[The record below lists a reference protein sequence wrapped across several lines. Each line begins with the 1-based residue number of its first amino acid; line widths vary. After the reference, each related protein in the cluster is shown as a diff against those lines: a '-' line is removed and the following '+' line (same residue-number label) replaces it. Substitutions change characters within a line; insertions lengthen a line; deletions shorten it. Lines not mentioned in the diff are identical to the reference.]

1 MSGGG
6 SALLPLPAQG
16 LTLKDKQET
25 IKVLLACGAT
35 IHEIN
40 AIRKHTSAVKGGQ
53 IARAVHPATLIS
65 LILSDVVG
73 DNLDVIASGPTV
85 PDSSSFSDCMEIFRR
100 YSIIK
105 KLPTSVVRHIKA
117 GISGKVS
124 ETSKKGDPAFLRT
137 RNQIIGSNFE
147 AIIAAKQKAEGLG
160 YTTLALSSMIEGETK
175 DVAHVHGAIA
185 REILKTG
192 NPIPPPACILSG
204 GETTVTITGKGLGG
218 RSQEFS
224 LAMAIDIAGNESIVA
239 LSAGTDGTDG
249 PTEAAGAVA
258 DTDTFKRAVSMG
270 LDPRQFLV
278 NNDSYHFFDQLG
290 DLFITGPTNT
300 NVMDMRIIL
309 VI

>member
-1 MSGGG
+1 M
-6 SALLPLPAQG
+6 
-16 LTLKDKQET
+16 
-25 IKVLLACGAT
+25 
-35 IHEIN
+35 
-40 AIRKHTSAVKGGQ
+40 
-53 IARAVHPATLIS
+53 
-65 LILSDVVG
+65 
-73 DNLDVIASGPTV
+73 IASGPTV

-105 KLPTSVVRHIKA
+105 KLPASVVRHIKA

-160 YTTLALSSMIEGETK
+160 YTTLVLSSMIEGETK

-185 REILKTG
+185 REILKTD